1 MEKIKDI
8 EIRELNEQISELKEQ
23 IKVLQQEK
31 ENYDDK
37 IRTLELR
44 LRKFEGKIRRL
55 RKRNRKHEKT
65 ISEIRKSRSW
75 QITRPL
81 DVIAKYPLQLI
92 HYLGHSLETKAGQK
106 KSRKKIVIYS
116 AIAGDYDELKRP
128 EYVSEG
134 CDYVCFSDK
143 RIGNHHHWQIRP
155 FDYYNADPTRTARY
169 VKLHPH
175 VYFPDYEWSIWVDA
189 NLLIVGDMADFI
201 SGMPLNYHMATF
213 KHPYRDCIYDEASKC
228 IDLKLDKPEIIMAQV
243 NRYRSENYPHN
254 LGLSETNVIVRKHNE
269 EDVIQLMNDWWKE
282 IDNGSKRDQLSL
294 NYVAYKND
302 IRLGFLAED
311 GISVRN
317 HPSFRLFRHNFPSN
331 AGSKALR
338 RTFRR
343 NKEFV
348 LEAASRTTPVLSD
361 KTGSLNVDIIV
372 CVHDHLDDVK
382 KCLSSIDGSRQTSH
396 RLIIVDDGSD
406 TATHEFLRS
415 FVGRHSGDILIR
427 HQSALGYTKAANSGL
442 RASTGD
448 YAILLN
454 SDTVVAF
461 NWILKILQ
469 CGESASD
476 IGIIGPLSN
485 AASWQSVP
493 ERFDEKGDFAVNQLP
508 HGFSVS
514 DMDKLVESYST
525 IFPRVPLVN
534 GFCLAIKRKVIDK
547 IGYFDEENFPDGYG
561 EENDYCFRA
570 TDAGFA
576 CSIATHTYV
585 YHAKSQSY
593 THERRRILGRQGS
606 VYLRQKYPSHRI
618 DNAIETMRFQP
629 ILGYVREG
637 IRRSL
642 DKGLY
647 GKLYR

>member
-1 MEKIKDI
+1 MEKIKNI
-8 EIRELNEQISELKEQ
+8 EISELNEQINELKEQ

-37 IRTLELR
+37 IRTLELK
-44 LRKFEGKIRRL
+44 LRKFEGKVRRL
-55 RKRNRKHEKT
+55 RRRNRKHEKT

-75 QITRPL
+75 LITKPL
-81 DVIAKYPLQLI
+81 GLIAKYPLRLI
-92 HYLGHSLETKAGQK
+92 HYLGQNFESKTGQK

-116 AIAGDYDELKRP
+116 AISGDYDELKRP

-143 RIGNHHHWQIRP
+143 RIGNHHNWQIRP

-189 NLLIVGDMADFI
+189 NLLIVGDVADFI
-201 SGMPLNYHMATF
+201 SGMPLNCHVATF
-213 KHPYRDCIYDEASKC
+213 KHPDRDCIYDEASKC

-311 GISVRN
+311 GVSVRN
-317 HPSFRLFRHNFPSN
+317 HPSFRLFRHNSPSN
-331 AGSKALR
+331 AGTKALR
-338 RTFRR
+338 RSFRR

-348 LEAASRTTPVLSD
+348 LGAANRTSLLK
-361 KTGSLNVDIIV
+361 KTGMLNVDIIV
-372 CVHDHLDDVK
+372 CVHDRLDDVK

-415 FVGRHSGDILIR
+415 FVTSHSRDVLIH

-448 YAILLN
+448 YVILLN

-461 NWILKILQ
+461 NWISKLLQ

-476 IGIIGPLSN
+476 IGVIGPLSN

-493 ERFDEKGDFAVNQLP
+493 ERFDEQGDFAVNQLP
-508 HGFSVS
+508 AGLSVS
-514 DMDKLVESYST
+514 DMDKLVESYSK

-576 CSIATHTYV
+576 CAIATHTYV

-606 VYLRQKYPSHRI
+606 VSFRQKYPSHRI

-637 IRRSL
+637 IKQSL